1 MLEKITHSANL
12 QISMNLS
19 DIRFPVYVVH
29 TDEVATRDG
38 LLWCDGKI
46 VDDKNTSGNSIGER
60 RLKTPQQN
68 LYDLKYQIDTFGDM
82 IKHRGRFYVD
92 TNGKFFIYEKSKSV
106 KLKYHLI
113 SKVEQK
119 EIATLIWIKGIPFP
133 FELARPPFAS
143 QRFAGILYID
153 NRPSFIY
160 ELSEEKKK
168 DTWRKI

>member
-1 MLEKITHSANL
+1 
-12 QISMNLS
+12 MNLS

-92 TNGKFFIYEKSKSV
+92 TNGKFFIYEKRTTKARNRTP
-106 KLKYHLI
+106 KTGR
-113 SKVEQK
+113 VE
-119 EIATLIWIKGIPFP
+119 ERA
-133 FELARPPFAS
+133 
-143 QRFAGILYID
+143 
-153 NRPSFIY
+153 
-160 ELSEEKKK
+160 
-168 DTWRKI
+168 RKIACYGTIASERLVRTTRQG